1 LSNIKEDVGT
11 NPGVCPYY
19 GKNKWPSAQF
29 KETVLAVNQRM
40 FRSAMLVMRGCD
52 ALIEEDRVQ
61 HGRGPLEEGRLTF
74 VEIAERGT
82 TLAGRWIWYDSAFSR
97 DDTLLEEKKQ
107 ADEMAAATSSMD
119 NSPPATATTTTT
131 ASHTTPSLL
140 VGHNDDAMASM
151 RTHATAI
158 RSSGAAAAFSSL
170 SSSSSSSSSSLSV
183 GHENDEMASMR
194 THATAI
200 RTSGA
205 SSSSL
210 SVGHE
215 NDEMASMRTH
225 ATAIRTSG
233 ATSSTPPLPSPHVGH
248 EDDEMASM
256 RTHATAIRSS
266 GANTANT
273 AACKPASDEAEASR
287 QEFGDYWLPWHI
299 DSQFITLLTSD
310 EYRSEATGRRVSP
323 EEERQ
328 HRTNGLVVMNKRGDV
343 VSVAP
348 QIDDKTMLVQ
358 MGGFAQIFSGG
369 LLRSCRHAVSRH
381 TARCVRGGGGCGG
394 GAGLGC

>member
-1 LSNIKEDVGT
+1 MSNIKEDVGT

-29 KETVLAVNQRM
+29 KETVLAVNRRM

-52 ALIEEDRVQ
+52 ALMEEDRVQ
-61 HGRGPLEEGRLTF
+61 HGLAPLEEGRPTF

-97 DDTLLEEKKQ
+97 DDTLLAEKKQ
-107 ADEMAAATSSMD
+107 ADEMAAAASSMD
-119 NSPPATATTTTT
+119 NGPPATTTTT
-131 ASHTTPSLL
+131 APHTTPSLL
-140 VGHNDDAMASM
+140 VGHKDDAMASM

-158 RSSGAAAAFSSL
+158 RSSGAAAASSSSSSSSFSSL
-170 SSSSSSSSSSLSV
+170 SVGHENDEMASMRTHATAIRTSGASSSSSSSSSSLSV

-205 SSSSL
+205 SSS
-210 SVGHE
+210 
-215 NDEMASMRTH
+215 
-225 ATAIRTSG
+225 
-233 ATSSTPPLPSPHVGH
+233 TPPSPLRVGH

-266 GANTANT
+266 GANTAAA
-273 AACKPASDEAEASR
+273 AACKPAPDDGGDAEAEDGRSSR

-310 EYRSEATGRRVSP
+310 EYRSEATGGRVSP
-323 EEERQ
+323 EVERQ

-381 TARCVRGGGGCGG
+381 TARCVCV
-394 GAGLGC
+394 